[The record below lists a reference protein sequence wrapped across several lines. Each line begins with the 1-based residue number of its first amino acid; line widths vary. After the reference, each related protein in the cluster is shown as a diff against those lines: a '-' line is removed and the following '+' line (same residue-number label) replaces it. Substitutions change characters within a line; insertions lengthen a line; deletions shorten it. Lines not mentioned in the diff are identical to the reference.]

1 MKRLLNL
8 LTGCGIAALFVV
20 MMLATTGC
28 SSLETKAVA
37 IASNGTVVKAESM
50 GSATS
55 STVLPNI
62 MLGIVQNSLS
72 TAPALKDGDKTQV
85 VFSYTE
91 SQNWFAALFGFTAIT
106 RTFTYIGLPSETAEQ
121 TKVRF
126 DAAAAFLKPEVKK
139 SE

>member
-1 MKRLLNL
+1 MKKFLERGFIV
-8 LTGCGIAALFVV
+8 LTGMLIMAL
-20 MMLATTGC
+20 AGC
-28 SSLETKAVA
+28 ASLETKAVA

-72 TAPALKDGDKTQV
+72 AAPALKDGDKTQV

-126 DAAAAFLKPEVKK
+126 EAASAFLKPEAKK

>member
-1 MKRLLNL
+1 MGKLLNL
-8 LTGCGIAALFVV
+8 LAGCCIAALLVA
-20 MMLATTGC
+20 MLLALAGC
-28 SSLETKAVA
+28 ASLETKAVA
-37 IASNGTVVKAESM
+37 IASNGTVIKAESM

-62 MLGIVQNSLS
+62 MLGIVQNSLA

-126 DAAAAFLKPEVKK
+126 EAASAFLKPEIKEK
-139 SE
+139 